1 MTGLGSVA
9 LATAGV
15 TPAVAATSDPTPIT
29 PKKVN
34 PEVPVEDGDTLGAIT
49 DVEQDGAT
57 VTLEA
62 EHGAFRATFLDERTL
77 RLEATPT
84 GEFTDPA
91 NTPENDPARTADI
104 VVGSED
110 FDGASVDLA
119 EGDTITISTPKV
131 TLEVDRATGATT
143 LTRAD
148 GSIIW
153 SESEP
158 LSFGTRSATQHLDA
172 VEGEQFLGG
181 GMQNGRSI
189 HTGATINVARN
200 FDWDDDGYPNAVPY
214 YMSSNGYGVLRN
226 TFAAGSYD
234 FAAHT
239 TTHAEQRFDAYYF
252 VGDYT
257 DALDS
262 YTKLTG
268 RPMMPPVYALEYGD
282 ADCYNRSSPT
292 YSGSKDPAKLRTPQ
306 ALEIAKDFVEND
318 MPAGWMLVNDGYGC
332 EYQELPETVDAIEAR
347 DRAEDRPLDPALAD
361 PAGVRGRRGRR
372 APAQARRRVGGLGL
386 PARAHR
392 LRSGPRRHRA
402 VLRRPRH
409 LADGRGLGGVA
420 ALRHAVDRRPLG
432 QPRRRALAGLG
443 AHGCRQLGHA
453 VHHR

>member
-1 MTGLGSVA
+1 MTGLGSIA

-29 PKKVN
+29 PQKVN
-34 PEVPVEDGDTLGAIT
+34 PEVPVEDGDSLGAIT
-49 DVEQDGAT
+49 DIEQDGAT

-119 EGDTITISTPKV
+119 EGDIITISTPKV
-131 TLEVDRATGATT
+131 ALEVDRATGTTT
-143 LTRAD
+143 LTRSD

-153 SESEP
+153 SESAP

-189 HTGATINVARN
+189 HTGATINIARN

-214 YMSSNGYGVLRN
+214 YMSSNGYGVMRN

-234 FAAHT
+234 
-239 TTHAEQRFDAYYF
+239 
-252 VGDYT
+252 
-257 DALDS
+257 
-262 YTKLTG
+262 
-268 RPMMPPVYALEYGD
+268 
-282 ADCYNRSSPT
+282 
-292 YSGSKDPAKLRTPQ
+292 
-306 ALEIAKDFVEND
+306 
-318 MPAGWMLVNDGYGC
+318 
-332 EYQELPETVDAIEAR
+332 
-347 DRAEDRPLDPALAD
+347 
-361 PAGVRGRRGRR
+361 
-372 APAQARRRVGGLGL
+372 
-386 PARAHR
+386 
-392 LRSGPRRHRA
+392 
-402 VLRRPRH
+402 
-409 LADGRGLGGVA
+409 
-420 ALRHAVDRRPLG
+420 
-432 QPRRRALAGLG
+432 
-443 AHGCRQLGHA
+443 
-453 VHHR
+453 